1 MTAPLFSV
9 LVPVKPPAVAKSRLS
24 AVGDEARRELVEAFA
39 ADTVTAALGCPLVA
53 AVLAVTDDVVLAHC
67 LAGLGAHAL
76 PDGTSDDLNAS
87 LEQAAAEA
95 VRRWPGLGVA
105 ALCADLPALR
115 PADLSA
121 ALAATSEAGRAFVPD
136 ADGRGTTLVASVS
149 VAGFTPRFGPSSRA
163 AHRTA
168 GLHEIADLELPSLRR
183 DVDTPVDLDAAR
195 ALGVGPRTAL
205 VASGHR
211 L

>member
-1 MTAPLFSV
+1 MSAPLFCV

-24 AVGDEARRELVEAFA
+24 AVGDEARRDLVTAFA

-53 AVLAVTDDVVLAHC
+53 VVLAVTDDVVLAHG
-67 LAGLGAHAL
+67 LAGFGAHVL

-87 LEQAAAEA
+87 LGQAAAEA
-95 VRRWPGLGVA
+95 ARRWPDLAVA

-115 PADLSA
+115 AVDLA
-121 ALAATSEAGRAFVPD
+121 VALAAASEAGRAFVPD
-136 ADGRGTTLVASVS
+136 AEGQGTTLVASVS
-149 VAGFTPRFGPSSRA
+149 VAGFTPCFGPDSRA
-163 AHRTA
+163 AHLAA
-168 GLHEIADLELPSLRR
+168 GLHEIADLEVPSLRR

-195 ALGVGPRTAL
+195 ELGVGPRTAQ
-205 VASGHR
+205 VTAGHR